1 LVLSPRHVAAEVV
14 DVREEVF
21 VGEDILLVGVR
32 DEEVVKSRRALS
44 KNLIASLPYRIA
56 RDGVSEAYCPS
67 YGAHRRTGWGRLR
80 RRSALE

>member
-14 DVREEVF
+14 DVREEVLI
-21 VGEDILLVGVR
+21 GEDVLLMGVR

-44 KNLIASLPYRIA
+44 KNLIASLLYRIA
-56 RDGVSEAYCPS
+56 RDGVPEAYCPS
-67 YGAHRRTGWGRLR
+67 YGARHRTGWGRLR

>member
-14 DVREEVF
+14 DVREEVL
-21 VGEDILLVGVR
+21 VGEEVLLVGVR
-32 DEEVVKSRRALS
+32 DEEVVKLRRALS

-56 RDGVSEAYCPS
+56 RDRVPEAYCSS
-67 YGAHRRTGWGRLR
+67 YGVRHRTRWGRLR